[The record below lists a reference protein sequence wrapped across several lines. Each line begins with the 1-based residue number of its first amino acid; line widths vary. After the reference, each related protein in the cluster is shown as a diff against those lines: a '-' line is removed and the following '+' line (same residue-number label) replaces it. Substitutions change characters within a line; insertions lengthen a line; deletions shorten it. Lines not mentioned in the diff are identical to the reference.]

1 MVAIAGKRMS
11 TAATITLGYAPR
23 GRFIG
28 MRTTIG
34 YASQLCLLC
43 TGRKF
48 KYILPGV
55 FEYGYGVLYIGAFV
69 AM

>member
-1 MVAIAGKRMS
+1 MS

-28 MRTTIG
+28 MRTTIV

-48 KYILPGV
+48 EYILAGV
-55 FEYGYGVLYIGAFV
+55 FEYGCTVLYIEMFIAI
-69 AM
+69 